1 MLPEYCFPVS
11 ENACENGR
19 CVRRRNSMASVTLKN
34 VKKIYPFNGDDAKK
48 KKKKKG
54 SGLFGRIVRR
64 FFLVLFTVIAL
75 ILVAACLALNLIFNG
90 PSPAARDVLT
100 MSLLEPSGTKW
111 IPGLFM
117 DAETLDSI
125 RTREDSNLTDEFSNT
140 SEIVINKDA
149 AISTGTDEWAN
160 SPDGIRFESHSGD
173 TYNAHIMI
181 VRDPSKVYLGTST
194 ENFSTS
200 IPGTR
205 IDDQIETDGAIAGVN
220 AGAFFDNGTSDPSV
234 GSVPEGLVYSK
245 GACKW
250 TTGSPPNGIK
260 GFAGFNKDNILVV
273 AQDNLS
279 KAQAEELNIRDGCC
293 FGPVL
298 IMNGEINQEAYNSN
312 SGWNPRTAIG
322 QRKDGAVVFV
332 CIDGRQ
338 AGSMG
343 GTYKDVIDIMIE
355 YGVVNACNMDGGSSS
370 IMVYR
375 DTYGLFGEAGTVQ
388 VINSYSLLQER
399 PRKMPTFWMVAP

>member
-1 MLPEYCFPVS
+1 MS
-11 ENACENGR
+11 K
-19 CVRRRNSMASVTLKN
+19 RNTMPDYNPTPSQRGGGA
-34 VKKIYPFNGDDAKK
+34 AKHP

-64 FFLVLFTVIAL
+64 FFLVLFTLIAL
-75 ILVAACLALNLIFNG
+75 ILVAACLVLNLIFNG

-125 RTREDSNLTDEFSNT
+125 RAREKSNLTDEFSDT
-140 SEIVINKDA
+140 SDIVINRDT

-160 SPDGIRFESHSGD
+160 YPDGVRFESHAGN

-194 ENFSTS
+194 ANFSSS

-205 IDDQIETDGAIAGVN
+205 IDDQIITDGAIAGVN
-220 AGAFFDNGTSDPSV
+220 AGAFFDNGTSDPAV
-234 GSVPEGLVYSK
+234 GATPEGLVYSK
-245 GACKW
+245 GECKW

-260 GFAGFNKDNILVV
+260 GFAGFNKDDILVV
-273 AQDNLS
+273 AQENLT
-279 KAQAEELNIRDGCC
+279 KAQAEEKNIRDGCC

-322 QRKDGAVVFV
+322 QRRDGAVVFV

-338 AGSMG
+338 AGSAG
-343 GTYKDVIDIMIE
+343 GTYKDIIDIMIE
-355 YGVVNACNMDGGSSS
+355 YDVVNACNMDGGSSS

-388 VINSYSLLQER
+388 VMNSYSLLQER

>member
-1 MLPEYCFPVS
+1 MSKRNTMPDYDPVPS
-11 ENACENGR
+11 RQGG
-19 CVRRRNSMASVTLKN
+19 ASK
-34 VKKIYPFNGDDAKK
+34 PSK

-64 FFLVLFTVIAL
+64 FFLVFFTLIIL
-75 ILVAACLALNLIFNG
+75 ILAAACLAANLIFNG
-90 PSPAARDVLT
+90 PSTAARDILT
-100 MSLLEPSGTKW
+100 MTLLEPSGTKW

-125 RTREDSNLTDEFSNT
+125 RAREDSNLTDEFSDA
-140 SEIVINKDA
+140 SDIVINKDT
-149 AISTGTDEWAN
+149 AISADTDEWAN
-160 SPDGIRFESHSGD
+160 YPDGIRFESYSGD

-181 VRDPSKVYLGTST
+181 VRDPSKVYLATST

-220 AGAFFDNGTSDPSV
+220 AGAFYDNGTSDPSV

-245 GACKW
+245 GVCKW

-273 AQDNLS
+273 AQDNLT

-338 AGSMG
+338 AGSAG

>member
-1 MLPEYCFPVS
+1 MNKRNTMPDYDPVHS
-11 ENACENGR
+11 QRGG
-19 CVRRRNSMASVTLKN
+19 ASR
-34 VKKIYPFNGDDAKK
+34 PPK

-75 ILVAACLALNLIFNG
+75 SLVAACLAANLIFNG
-90 PSPAARDVLT
+90 PSPAARDILT
-100 MSLLEPSGTKW
+100 MTLLEPSGTKW

-117 DAETLDSI
+117 DAQTLDSI
-125 RTREDSNLTDEFSNT
+125 RARDDSNLKDEFSNA
-140 SEIVINKDA
+140 SEIVINKDT
-149 AISTGTDEWAN
+149 AISAGTDEWAN

-220 AGAFFDNGTSDPSV
+220 AGAFFDNGTSDPAV

-338 AGSMG
+338 AGSAG

>member
-1 MLPEYCFPVS
+1 MSKRNTMPDYDPVPS
-11 ENACENGR
+11 QRGG
-19 CVRRRNSMASVTLKN
+19 ASK
-34 VKKIYPFNGDDAKK
+34 PSK

-75 ILVAACLALNLIFNG
+75 ILVAACLAANLIFNG
-90 PSPAARDVLT
+90 PSPAARDILT
-100 MSLLEPSGTKW
+100 MTLLEPSGTKW

-117 DAETLDSI
+117 DAQTLDSI
-125 RTREDSNLTDEFSNT
+125 RTRDDSNLKDEFSNT
-140 SEIVINKDA
+140 SEIVINKDT
-149 AISTGTDEWAN
+149 AISAGTDEWAN

-245 GACKW
+245 GVCKW

-338 AGSMG
+338 AGSAG

-375 DTYGLFGEAGTVQ
+375 DTNGLFGEAGTVQ

>member
-1 MLPEYCFPVS
+1 MSKRTVD
-11 ENACENGR
+11 NAPPAG
-19 CVRRRNSMASVTLKN
+19 SGAA
-34 VKKIYPFNGDDAKK
+34 VKQP

-54 SGLFGRIVRR
+54 SGVVGRIIRR
-64 FFLVLFTVIAL
+64 FFLLLFTLIVL
-75 ILVAACLALNLIFNG
+75 ILVAACLILNLIFNG

-111 IPGLFM
+111 IPGLFLD
-117 DAETLDSI
+117 DATLDSI
-125 RTREDSNLTDEFSNT
+125 RTRVDTNLTEEFSNT
-140 SEIVINKDA
+140 SEIVINKDS
-149 AISTGTDEWAN
+149 AISAGTDEWAN
-160 SPDGIRFESHSGD
+160 YPDGIRFESHAGD

-181 VRDPSKVYLGTST
+181 VRDPSKVYLATST
-194 ENFSTS
+194 DKFSTS

-205 IDDQIETDGAIAGVN
+205 INNQIETEGAIAAVN

-234 GSVPEGLVYSK
+234 GSVPEGLVYSR
-245 GACKW
+245 GSCKW

-273 AQDNLS
+273 AQDNMTQ
-279 KAQAEELNIRDGCC
+279 AQAEELNIRDGCC

-338 AGSMG
+338 AGSPG

-355 YGVVNACNMDGGSSS
+355 FGVVNACNMDGGSSS
-370 IMVYR
+370 VMLYR

-388 VINSYSLLQER
+388 MINNYSLLQEQ

>member
-1 MLPEYCFPVS
+1 MSKRNTMPDYDPVPS
-11 ENACENGR
+11 QRGG
-19 CVRRRNSMASVTLKN
+19 ASR
-34 VKKIYPFNGDDAKK
+34 PPK

-205 IDDQIETDGAIAGVN
+205 INDQIETDGAIAGVN

-312 SGWNPRTAIG
+312 SGWNPRTAVG

>member
-1 MLPEYCFPVS
+1 MSKRNTMPDYDPVPS
-11 ENACENGR
+11 QRGG
-19 CVRRRNSMASVTLKN
+19 ASR
-34 VKKIYPFNGDDAKK
+34 PPK

-75 ILVAACLALNLIFNG
+75 ILVMLVLAANLIFNG
-90 PSPAARDVLT
+90 PSPAARDILT
-100 MSLLEPSGTKW
+100 MTLLEPSGTKW

-117 DAETLDSI
+117 DAQTLDSI
-125 RTREDSNLTDEFSNT
+125 RTRDDSNLKDEFSNT
-140 SEIVINKDA
+140 SEIVINKDT
-149 AISTGTDEWAN
+149 AISAGTDEWAN

-245 GACKW
+245 GVCKW

-338 AGSMG
+338 AGSAG

>member
-1 MLPEYCFPVS
+1 MSKRNTMPDYDPVPS
-11 ENACENGR
+11 QRGG
-19 CVRRRNSMASVTLKN
+19 ASK
-34 VKKIYPFNGDDAKK
+34 PSK

-75 ILVAACLALNLIFNG
+75 ILVAACLAANLIFNG
-90 PSPAARDVLT
+90 PSPAARDILT
-100 MSLLEPSGTKW
+100 MTLLEPSGTKW
-111 IPGLFM
+111 IPGLFV
-117 DAETLDSI
+117 DAQTLDSI
-125 RTREDSNLTDEFSNT
+125 RTRDDSNLKDEFSNT

-149 AISTGTDEWAN
+149 AISAGTDEWAN

-245 GACKW
+245 GVCKW

-338 AGSMG
+338 AGSAG

>member
-1 MLPEYCFPVS
+1 MSKRNTMPDYDPVPS
-11 ENACENGR
+11 QRGG
-19 CVRRRNSMASVTLKN
+19 ASR
-34 VKKIYPFNGDDAKK
+34 PPK

-298 IMNGEINQEAYNSN
+298 IMNGEINQVAYNSN

>member
-1 MLPEYCFPVS
+1 MS
-11 ENACENGR
+11 K
-19 CVRRRNSMASVTLKN
+19 RNTMPDYSPTPSQRGGGA
-34 VKKIYPFNGDDAKK
+34 AKHS

-64 FFLVLFTVIAL
+64 FFLVLFTLIAL
-75 ILVAACLALNLIFNG
+75 ILVAACLVLNLIFNG

-125 RTREDSNLTDEFSNT
+125 RTREKSNLTDEFSDT
-140 SEIVINKDA
+140 SDIVINKDT
-149 AISTGTDEWAN
+149 AISSGTDEWA
-160 SPDGIRFESHSGD
+160 SYPDGVRFGSHAGN

-181 VRDPSKVYLGTST
+181 VRDPSKVYLATST
-194 ENFSTS
+194 ENFSPA

-205 IDDQIETDGAIAGVN
+205 IDDQIETEGAIAGVN
-220 AGAFFDNGTSDPSV
+220 AGAFFDNATSDPAV
-234 GSVPEGLVYSK
+234 GATPEGLVFSR

-250 TTGSPPNGIK
+250 TAGSPPGGVK
-260 GFAGFNKDNILVV
+260 GFAGFNKDDILVV
-273 AQDNLS
+273 AQENLT

-338 AGSMG
+338 AGSPG
-343 GTYKDVIDIMIE
+343 GTYKDIIDIMIE
-355 YGVVNACNMDGGSSS
+355 YDVVNACNMDGGSST

>member
-1 MLPEYCFPVS
+1 MSKRNTMPDYDPVPS
-11 ENACENGR
+11 QRGGAPR
-19 CVRRRNSMASVTLKN
+19 
-34 VKKIYPFNGDDAKK
+34 PPK

-312 SGWNPRTAIG
+312 SGWNPRTAVG

>member
-1 MLPEYCFPVS
+1 MSKRNTMPDYDPVPS
-11 ENACENGR
+11 QRGG
-19 CVRRRNSMASVTLKN
+19 ASR
-34 VKKIYPFNGDDAKK
+34 PPK

-75 ILVAACLALNLIFNG
+75 ILVAACLAANLIFNG
-90 PSPAARDVLT
+90 PSPAARDILT
-100 MSLLEPSGTKW
+100 MTLLEPSGTKW

-117 DAETLDSI
+117 DAQTLDSI
-125 RTREDSNLTDEFSNT
+125 RTRDDSNLKDEFSNT

-149 AISTGTDEWAN
+149 AISAGTDEWAN

-245 GACKW
+245 GVCKW

-312 SGWNPRTAIG
+312 SGWQPRTAIG

-338 AGSMG
+338 AGSAG

>member
-1 MLPEYCFPVS
+1 MSKRNTMPDYDPVPS
-11 ENACENGR
+11 QQGG
-19 CVRRRNSMASVTLKN
+19 ASK
-34 VKKIYPFNGDDAKK
+34 PSK

-64 FFLVLFTVIAL
+64 FFLVFFTLIIL
-75 ILVAACLALNLIFNG
+75 ILAAACLAANLIFNG
-90 PSPAARDVLT
+90 PSTAARDILT
-100 MSLLEPSGTKW
+100 MTLLEPSGTKW

-125 RTREDSNLTDEFSNT
+125 RAREDSNLTDEFSDA
-140 SEIVINKDA
+140 SDIVINKDT
-149 AISTGTDEWAN
+149 AISADTDEWAN
-160 SPDGIRFESHSGD
+160 YPDGIRFESYSGD

-181 VRDPSKVYLGTST
+181 VRDPSKVYLATST

-220 AGAFFDNGTSDPSV
+220 AGAFYDNGTSDPAV

-245 GACKW
+245 GVCKW

-273 AQDNLS
+273 AQDNLT

-338 AGSMG
+338 AGSAG

>member
-1 MLPEYCFPVS
+1 MSKRNTMPDYDPVPS
-11 ENACENGR
+11 QRGG
-19 CVRRRNSMASVTLKN
+19 ASR
-34 VKKIYPFNGDDAKK
+34 PPK

-64 FFLVLFTVIAL
+64 FFLMLFTVIAL
-75 ILVAACLALNLIFNG
+75 ILVAACLAANLIFNG
-90 PSPAARDVLT
+90 PSPAARDILT
-100 MSLLEPSGTKW
+100 MTLLEPSGTKW

-117 DAETLDSI
+117 DAQTLDSI
-125 RTREDSNLTDEFSNT
+125 RTRDDSNLKDEFSNT

-149 AISTGTDEWAN
+149 AISAGTDEWAN

-245 GACKW
+245 GVCKW

-338 AGSMG
+338 AGSAG

>member
-1 MLPEYCFPVS
+1 MSKRNTMPDYDPVPS
-11 ENACENGR
+11 QRGG
-19 CVRRRNSMASVTLKN
+19 ASR
-34 VKKIYPFNGDDAKK
+34 PPK

-54 SGLFGRIVRR
+54 SGLFWRIVRR

-75 ILVAACLALNLIFNG
+75 ILVAACLAANLIFNG
-90 PSPAARDVLT
+90 PSPAARDILT
-100 MSLLEPSGTKW
+100 MTLLEPSGTKW
-111 IPGLFM
+111 IPGLFV
-117 DAETLDSI
+117 DAQTLDSI
-125 RTREDSNLTDEFSNT
+125 RTRDDSNLKDEFSNT

-149 AISTGTDEWAN
+149 AISAGTDEWAN

-245 GACKW
+245 GVCKW

-338 AGSMG
+338 AGSAG

>member
-1 MLPEYCFPVS
+1 MSKRNTMPDYDPVPS
-11 ENACENGR
+11 QRGG
-19 CVRRRNSMASVTLKN
+19 ASR
-34 VKKIYPFNGDDAKK
+34 PPK

-149 AISTGTDEWAN
+149 AISTGIDEWAN

>member
-1 MLPEYCFPVS
+1 MSKRNTMPDYDPVPS
-11 ENACENGR
+11 QRGG
-19 CVRRRNSMASVTLKN
+19 ASR
-34 VKKIYPFNGDDAKK
+34 PPK

-355 YGVVNACNMDGGSSS
+355 YGIVNACNMDGGSSS

>member
-1 MLPEYCFPVS
+1 MSKRNTMPDYDPVPS
-11 ENACENGR
+11 QRGG
-19 CVRRRNSMASVTLKN
+19 ASR
-34 VKKIYPFNGDDAKK
+34 PPK

-64 FFLVLFTVIAL
+64 FFLLLFTVIAL
-75 ILVAACLALNLIFNG
+75 ILVAACLAANLIFNG
-90 PSPAARDVLT
+90 PSPAARDILT
-100 MSLLEPSGTKW
+100 MTLLEPSGTKW

-117 DAETLDSI
+117 DAQTLDSI
-125 RTREDSNLTDEFSNT
+125 RTRDDSNLKDEFSNT

-149 AISTGTDEWAN
+149 AISAGTDEWAN

-181 VRDPSKVYLGTST
+181 VRDPSKVYLGAST

-245 GACKW
+245 GVCKW

-338 AGSMG
+338 AGSAG

>member
-1 MLPEYCFPVS
+1 MSKRNTMPDYDPVPS
-11 ENACENGR
+11 QRGG
-19 CVRRRNSMASVTLKN
+19 ASR
-34 VKKIYPFNGDDAKK
+34 PPKK
-48 KKKKKG
+48 KKKQG

-75 ILVAACLALNLIFNG
+75 ILVAACMAANLIFNG
-90 PSPAARDVLT
+90 PSPAARDILT
-100 MSLLEPSGTKW
+100 MTLLEPSGTKW

-117 DAETLDSI
+117 DAQTLDSI
-125 RTREDSNLTDEFSNT
+125 RTRDDSNLKDEFSNT

-149 AISTGTDEWAN
+149 AISAGTDEWAN

-181 VRDPSKVYLGTST
+181 VRDPSKVYLGAST

-245 GACKW
+245 GVCKW

-338 AGSMG
+338 AGSAG

>member
-1 MLPEYCFPVS
+1 MSKRNTMPDYDPVPS
-11 ENACENGR
+11 PRGG
-19 CVRRRNSMASVTLKN
+19 ASR
-34 VKKIYPFNGDDAKK
+34 PPK

-75 ILVAACLALNLIFNG
+75 ILVAACLAANLIFNG
-90 PSPAARDVLT
+90 PSPAARDILT
-100 MSLLEPSGTKW
+100 MTLLEPSGTKW

-117 DAETLDSI
+117 DAQTLDSI
-125 RTREDSNLTDEFSNT
+125 RTRDDSNLKDEFSNT

-149 AISTGTDEWAN
+149 AISAGTDEWAN

-245 GACKW
+245 GVCKW

-338 AGSMG
+338 AGSAG

>member
-1 MLPEYCFPVS
+1 MSKRNTMPDYDPVPS
-11 ENACENGR
+11 QRGG
-19 CVRRRNSMASVTLKN
+19 ASK
-34 VKKIYPFNGDDAKK
+34 PSK

-75 ILVAACLALNLIFNG
+75 ILVAACLAANLIFNG
-90 PSPAARDVLT
+90 PSPAARDILT
-100 MSLLEPSGTKW
+100 MTLLEPSGTKW

-117 DAETLDSI
+117 DAQTLDSI
-125 RTREDSNLTDEFSNT
+125 RTRDDSNLKDEFSNT

-149 AISTGTDEWAN
+149 AISAGTDEWAN

-181 VRDPSKVYLGTST
+181 ARDPSKVYLGTST

-245 GACKW
+245 GVCKW

-338 AGSMG
+338 AGSAG

>member
-1 MLPEYCFPVS
+1 MSKRNTMPDYDPVPS
-11 ENACENGR
+11 QRGGAPR
-19 CVRRRNSMASVTLKN
+19 
-34 VKKIYPFNGDDAKK
+34 PPK

-117 DAETLDSI
+117 DAQTLDSI
-125 RTREDSNLTDEFSNT
+125 RARDDSNLKDEFSNA
-140 SEIVINKDA
+140 SEIVINKDT
-149 AISTGTDEWAN
+149 AISAGTDEWAN

-338 AGSMG
+338 AGSAG

>member
-1 MLPEYCFPVS
+1 MSKRNTMPDYDPVPS
-11 ENACENGR
+11 QRGG
-19 CVRRRNSMASVTLKN
+19 ASR
-34 VKKIYPFNGDDAKK
+34 PPK

-312 SGWNPRTAIG
+312 SGWNPRTAVG

>member
-1 MLPEYCFPVS
+1 MSKRNTMPDYDPVPS
-11 ENACENGR
+11 QRGG
-19 CVRRRNSMASVTLKN
+19 ASK
-34 VKKIYPFNGDDAKK
+34 PSK

-64 FFLVLFTVIAL
+64 FFLVFFTLIIL
-75 ILVAACLALNLIFNG
+75 ILVAACLAANLIFNG
-90 PSPAARDVLT
+90 PSPAARDILT
-100 MSLLEPSGTKW
+100 MTLLEPSGTKW

-117 DAETLDSI
+117 DAQTLDSI
-125 RTREDSNLTDEFSNT
+125 RARDDSNLKDEFSNT
-140 SEIVINKDA
+140 SEIVINKDT
-149 AISTGTDEWAN
+149 AISAGVDEWAN
-160 SPDGIRFESHSGD
+160 YPDGIRFESHSGD

-220 AGAFFDNGTSDPSV
+220 AGAFFDNGTSDPAV

-245 GACKW
+245 GVCKW

-338 AGSMG
+338 AGSAG

>member
-1 MLPEYCFPVS
+1 MSKRNTMPDYDPVPS
-11 ENACENGR
+11 QRGG
-19 CVRRRNSMASVTLKN
+19 ASKQSR
-34 VKKIYPFNGDDAKK
+34 

-64 FFLVLFTVIAL
+64 FFLVFFTLIAL

-125 RTREDSNLTDEFSNT
+125 RAREDSNLTDEFSNT
-140 SEIVINKDA
+140 SEIIINKDA
-149 AISTGTDEWAN
+149 AISAGTDEWADY
-160 SPDGIRFESHSGD
+160 PDDIRFDSYSGN

-181 VRDPSKVYLGTST
+181 VRDPSKVYLATST

-273 AQDNLS
+273 AQDNLT

-338 AGSMG
+338 AGSAG

>member
-1 MLPEYCFPVS
+1 MSKRNTMPDYDPVPS
-11 ENACENGR
+11 QRGG
-19 CVRRRNSMASVTLKN
+19 ASR
-34 VKKIYPFNGDDAKK
+34 PPK

-75 ILVAACLALNLIFNG
+75 ILVAACLAANLIFNG
-90 PSPAARDVLT
+90 PSPAARDILT
-100 MSLLEPSGTKW
+100 MTLLEPSGTKW

-117 DAETLDSI
+117 DAQTLDSI
-125 RTREDSNLTDEFSNT
+125 RTRDDSNLKDEFSNT
-140 SEIVINKDA
+140 SEIVINKDT
-149 AISTGTDEWAN
+149 AISAGTDEWAN

-245 GACKW
+245 GVCKW

-312 SGWNPRTAIG
+312 SGWNPRTAVG

-338 AGSMG
+338 AGSAG

>member
-1 MLPEYCFPVS
+1 MSKRNTMPDYDPVPS
-11 ENACENGR
+11 QRGG
-19 CVRRRNSMASVTLKN
+19 ASR
-34 VKKIYPFNGDDAKK
+34 PPK

-75 ILVAACLALNLIFNG
+75 ILVAACLAANLIFNG
-90 PSPAARDVLT
+90 PSPAARDILT
-100 MSLLEPSGTKW
+100 MTLLEPSGTKW

-117 DAETLDSI
+117 DAQTLDSI
-125 RTREDSNLTDEFSNT
+125 RARDDSNLKDEFSNT

-338 AGSMG
+338 AGSAG

>member
-1 MLPEYCFPVS
+1 MSKRNTMPDYDPVPS
-11 ENACENGR
+11 QRGGPSR
-19 CVRRRNSMASVTLKN
+19 
-34 VKKIYPFNGDDAKK
+34 PPK

-75 ILVAACLALNLIFNG
+75 ILVAACLAANLIFNG
-90 PSPAARDVLT
+90 PSPAARDILT
-100 MSLLEPSGTKW
+100 MTLLEPSGTKW

-117 DAETLDSI
+117 DAQTLDSI
-125 RTREDSNLTDEFSNT
+125 RTRDDSNLKDEFSNT

-149 AISTGTDEWAN
+149 AISAGTDEWAN

-245 GACKW
+245 GVCKW

-338 AGSMG
+338 AGSAG

>member
-1 MLPEYCFPVS
+1 MSKRNTMPDYDPVPS
-11 ENACENGR
+11 QRGG
-19 CVRRRNSMASVTLKN
+19 ASK
-34 VKKIYPFNGDDAKK
+34 PPK

-75 ILVAACLALNLIFNG
+75 ILVAACLAANLIFNG
-90 PSPAARDVLT
+90 PSPAARDILT
-100 MSLLEPSGTKW
+100 MTLLEPSGTKW

-117 DAETLDSI
+117 DAQTLDSI
-125 RTREDSNLTDEFSNT
+125 RTRDDSNLKDEFSNT

-149 AISTGTDEWAN
+149 AISAGTDEWAN

-245 GACKW
+245 GVCKW

-338 AGSMG
+338 AGSAG

>member
-1 MLPEYCFPVS
+1 MSKRNTMPDYDPVPS
-11 ENACENGR
+11 QRGG
-19 CVRRRNSMASVTLKN
+19 ASR
-34 VKKIYPFNGDDAKK
+34 PPK

-54 SGLFGRIVRR
+54 SGLLGRIVRR

-75 ILVAACLALNLIFNG
+75 ILVAACLAANLIFNG
-90 PSPAARDVLT
+90 PSPAARDILT
-100 MSLLEPSGTKW
+100 MTLLEPSGTKW

-117 DAETLDSI
+117 DAQTLDSI
-125 RTREDSNLTDEFSNT
+125 RTRDDSNLKDEFSNT

-149 AISTGTDEWAN
+149 AISAGTDEWAN

-245 GACKW
+245 GVCKW

-338 AGSMG
+338 AGSAG

>member
-1 MLPEYCFPVS
+1 MSKRNTMPDYDPVPS
-11 ENACENGR
+11 QRGG
-19 CVRRRNSMASVTLKN
+19 ASK
-34 VKKIYPFNGDDAKK
+34 PSK

-64 FFLVLFTVIAL
+64 FFLVLFTVITL
-75 ILVAACLALNLIFNG
+75 ILVAACLAANLIFNG
-90 PSPAARDVLT
+90 PSPAARDILT
-100 MSLLEPSGTKW
+100 MTLLEPSGTKW

-117 DAETLDSI
+117 DAQTLDSI
-125 RTREDSNLTDEFSNT
+125 RTRDDSNLKDEFSNT
-140 SEIVINKDA
+140 SEIVINKDT
-149 AISTGTDEWAN
+149 AISAGTDEWAN

-245 GACKW
+245 GVCKW

-338 AGSMG
+338 AGSAG

>member
-1 MLPEYCFPVS
+1 MSKRNTMPDYDPVPS
-11 ENACENGR
+11 QRGG
-19 CVRRRNSMASVTLKN
+19 ASR
-34 VKKIYPFNGDDAKK
+34 PPKK
-48 KKKKKG
+48 KKKKC

-75 ILVAACLALNLIFNG
+75 ILVAACLAANLIFNG
-90 PSPAARDVLT
+90 PSPAARDILT
-100 MSLLEPSGTKW
+100 MTLLEPSGTKW

-117 DAETLDSI
+117 DAQTLDSI
-125 RTREDSNLTDEFSNT
+125 RTRDDSNLKDEFSNT

-149 AISTGTDEWAN
+149 AISAGTDEWAN

-245 GACKW
+245 GVCKW

-312 SGWNPRTAIG
+312 SGWNPRTAVG

-338 AGSMG
+338 AGSAG

>member
-1 MLPEYCFPVS
+1 MSKRNTMPDYDPVPS
-11 ENACENGR
+11 QRGG
-19 CVRRRNSMASVTLKN
+19 ASR
-34 VKKIYPFNGDDAKK
+34 PPK

-75 ILVAACLALNLIFNG
+75 ILVAACLAANLIFNG
-90 PSPAARDVLT
+90 PSPAARDILT
-100 MSLLEPSGTKW
+100 MTLLEPSGTKW

-117 DAETLDSI
+117 DAQTLDSI
-125 RTREDSNLTDEFSNT
+125 RARDDSNLKDEFSNA
-140 SEIVINKDA
+140 SEIVINKDT
-149 AISTGTDEWAN
+149 AISAGTDEWAN

-181 VRDPSKVYLGTST
+181 VRAPSKVYLGTST

-220 AGAFFDNGTSDPSV
+220 AGAFFDNGTSDPAV

-245 GACKW
+245 GVCKW

-312 SGWNPRTAIG
+312 SGWNPRTAVG

-338 AGSMG
+338 AGSAG

>member
-1 MLPEYCFPVS
+1 MSKRNTMPDYDPVPS
-11 ENACENGR
+11 QRGG
-19 CVRRRNSMASVTLKN
+19 ASK
-34 VKKIYPFNGDDAKK
+34 PSK

-75 ILVAACLALNLIFNG
+75 ILVAACLAANLIFNG
-90 PSPAARDVLT
+90 PSPAARDILT
-100 MSLLEPSGTKW
+100 MTLLEPSGTKW

-117 DAETLDSI
+117 DAQTLDSI
-125 RTREDSNLTDEFSNT
+125 RTRDDSNLKDEFSNT
-140 SEIVINKDA
+140 SEIVINKDT
-149 AISTGTDEWAN
+149 AISAGTDEWAN

-200 IPGTR
+200 SPGTR

-245 GACKW
+245 GVCKW

-338 AGSMG
+338 AGSAG

>member
-1 MLPEYCFPVS
+1 MSKRNTMPDYDPVPS
-11 ENACENGR
+11 QRGG
-19 CVRRRNSMASVTLKN
+19 ASK
-34 VKKIYPFNGDDAKK
+34 PSK

-75 ILVAACLALNLIFNG
+75 ILVAACLAANLIFNG
-90 PSPAARDVLT
+90 PSPAARDILT
-100 MSLLEPSGTKW
+100 MTLLEPSGTKW

-117 DAETLDSI
+117 DAQTLDSI
-125 RTREDSNLTDEFSNT
+125 RTRDDSNLKDEFSNT
-140 SEIVINKDA
+140 SEIVINKDT
-149 AISTGTDEWAN
+149 AISAGTDEWAN

-220 AGAFFDNGTSDPSV
+220 AGAFFDNGTSDPAV

-245 GACKW
+245 GVCKW

-338 AGSMG
+338 AGSAG

>member
-1 MLPEYCFPVS
+1 MSKRNTMPDYDPVPS
-11 ENACENGR
+11 QRGGPSR
-19 CVRRRNSMASVTLKN
+19 
-34 VKKIYPFNGDDAKK
+34 PPK

>member
-1 MLPEYCFPVS
+1 MSKRNTMPDYDPVPS
-11 ENACENGR
+11 QRGG
-19 CVRRRNSMASVTLKN
+19 ASR
-34 VKKIYPFNGDDAKK
+34 PPK

-75 ILVAACLALNLIFNG
+75 ILVAACLAANLIFNG
-90 PSPAARDVLT
+90 PSPAARDILT
-100 MSLLEPSGTKW
+100 MTLLEPSGTKW

-117 DAETLDSI
+117 DAQTLDSI
-125 RTREDSNLTDEFSNT
+125 RARDDSNLKDEFSNA
-140 SEIVINKDA
+140 SEIVINKDT
-149 AISTGTDEWAN
+149 AISAGTDEWAN

-205 IDDQIETDGAIAGVN
+205 IDDQIENDGAIAGVN
-220 AGAFFDNGTSDPSV
+220 AGAFFDNGTSDPAV

-338 AGSMG
+338 AGSAG

>member
-1 MLPEYCFPVS
+1 MSKRNTMPDYDPVPS
-11 ENACENGR
+11 QRGGAPR
-19 CVRRRNSMASVTLKN
+19 
-34 VKKIYPFNGDDAKK
+34 PPK

-312 SGWNPRTAIG
+312 SGWNPRPAIG

-338 AGSMG
+338 AGSAG